1 MAGAFYT
8 GLARVYPT
16 DDAGAPTLFLVG
28 VTSHFSRGLSVYF
41 PFNSDSQDKTFGKEE
56 ASSVIQIGPVKTIQK
71 HQEHQKGGRWFN
83 VKNQGLWKKR
93 HAKEQKTTLKFQTE
107 SRILFKILG
116 GWGFSVSF
124 VVFGRI
130 RPWGKEASA
139 SLTKKKQKGRKNR
152 RRRREEPW
160 SEASSVKRS
169 GH

>member
-71 HQEHQKGGRWFN
+71 KFKKL
-83 VKNQGLWKKR
+83 KNTKNIK
-93 HAKEQKTTLKFQTE
+93 
-107 SRILFKILG
+107 
-116 GWGFSVSF
+116 
-124 VVFGRI
+124 
-130 RPWGKEASA
+130 KEAGGS
-139 SLTKKKQKGRKNR
+139 T
-152 RRRREEPW
+152 
-160 SEASSVKRS
+160 
-169 GH
+169 